1 MVVPLDGIRAIH
13 NAFRKDIQIMDA
25 AARDDAC
32 GNSTPTLLFKRY
44 KFFNEIL
51 VWHAQGEEEFV
62 FPALE
67 KVAPLLAEPYE
78 RDHRGLDDLYDRL
91 DRAVNKKNNLEI
103 SRATAAL
110 DFHLQIHLNKEEAH
124 LYKIFDQRLQLA
136 EQGPITGKMAQKIPP
151 DRFPE
156 VIAWLYPLIG
166 TDDKENMIRIWQ
178 QNLPGAM
185 FANFV
190 PMIKTAVG
198 TDWEKIVE
206 RIPELK

>member
-1 MVVPLDGIRAIH
+1 MQIIDSEA
-13 NAFRKDIQIMDA
+13 NAGG
-25 AARDDAC
+25 C
-32 GNSTPTLLFKRY
+32 GNSAPMVLLRRY

-78 RDHRGLDDLYDRL
+78 RDHRGLDDLYERL
-91 DRAVNKKNNLEI
+91 NRAVNEGNNLAI
-103 SRATAAL
+103 ARATSAF

-124 LYKIFDQRLQLA
+124 LYRIFDQRLQLA
-136 EQGPITGKMAQKIPP
+136 EQGPIMGKMAQKIPP

-178 QNLPGAM
+178 KNLPGTM

-190 PMIKTAVG
+190 PAIKTAAG